1 MESRPGIEVDMTLSI
16 GSGGDLRATVA
27 GMDRRPY
34 FESHHK
40 LRPSREDEAKI

>member
-27 GMDRRPY
+27 GMDQECI
-34 FESHHK
+34 FESHH
-40 LRPSREDEAKI
+40 S